1 MGNDELTD
9 VYEGPEEAVEVSKD
23 QLEDLPPEL
32 MSPYLVREDAEV
44 ETDVDDME
52 GATEAFEGE
61 GF

>member
-1 MGNDELTD
+1 MSNELTD
-9 VYEGPEEAVEVSKD
+9 VYEGPEEAEVVSREV
-23 QLEDLPPEL
+23 LENMPPEFV
-32 MSPYLVREDAEV
+32 PQYLVGQNAEA

>member
-23 QLEDLPPEL
+23 QLEDLTPEL
-32 MSPYLVREDAEV
+32 MSQYLVGQDAEA

>member
-32 MSPYLVREDAEV
+32 MSQYLVREDAEV